1 MAVARKTM
9 GDYMVEKGYLSPQEF
24 ENAKKTQQNTRGDLA
39 KILVDMGINPVHVYE
54 AKAAESAK
62 SFVDLGVYK
71 PEQTAVNVVPVNIA
85 KRFTALPIKKEGNIL
100 YVAMGNPDDLQA
112 LDSLRLVSRCTIR
125 GVLAVPDHIE
135 DFINR
140 LYGAGV
146 GVDSP
151 TAPATNGGAAGAA
164 KGGMNP
170 LRAGAGG
177 AGGGSDLIASDAKS
191 VMAEAMA
198 VYGAAGDAAGDDE
211 DSLAAQT
218 EEAPI
223 IRLANTIIQQAIKEK
238 ASDIHLEPEK
248 RGMRV
253 RYRIDGV
260 LHETMTM
267 PNYIK
272 APLIARYKIMS
283 EMNIAERRV
292 PQDGRIGISYENK
305 PYDLR
310 VSCLPNLYGEKIVM
324 RILDKSSVMIGL
336 NKLGFTPEVQDQI
349 IELAQQPNGMLLSTG
364 PTGSGKTTT
373 QYSLLNLLNNVE
385 KNIVTVEDP
394 CEYQLSGITQVQVNN
409 KAGLTFSK
417 ALRSFLRQDP
427 DIIMVG
433 EMRDLE
439 TASIGVEAAL
449 TGHLVLSTLHTNDAP
464 SATLRLIDMGVD
476 AFLVAATVVAIM
488 AQRLGRRVCAN
499 CKEYYDEEA
508 VALRR
513 FGFTPES
520 EGQMVQLARGKGC
533 EICRYTGFKGR
544 LGFYELMRSNG
555 TIQEMIVRRAPLP
568 DLRQACKDNGMHE
581 LREDGLIKV
590 LEGQTTPDEVMRVV
604 FTAGYDG

>member
-1 MAVARKTM
+1 MAIARKTM
-9 GDYMVEKGYLSPQEF
+9 GDYMVEKGYLSPQELD
-24 ENAKKTQQNTRGDLA
+24 NAKKTQQNTKGDLA
-39 KILVDMGINPVHVYE
+39 KILVDMGINPVHIYE
-54 AKAAESAK
+54 AKAAETSK

-100 YVAMGNPDDLQA
+100 YVAMSNPDDLQA

-125 GVLAVPDHIE
+125 GILAVPDHIE

-146 GVDSP
+146 GVES
-151 TAPATNGGAAGAA
+151 TAAASGNGAA

-170 LRAGAGG
+170 NRGPAVQGAMGG
-177 AGGGSDLIASDAKS
+177 ADLLSSDAKS

-198 VYGAAGDAAGDDE
+198 VYGAAGDAATDDE
-211 DSLAAQT
+211 ESLAAQSD
-218 EEAPI
+218 EAPI

-238 ASDIHLEPEK
+238 ASDIHLEPEL

-260 LHETMTM
+260 LHETMRM

-272 APLIARYKIMS
+272 APLIARYKIMA
-283 EMNIAERRV
+283 EINIAERRV
-292 PQDGRIGISYENK
+292 PQDGRIGISFEGK

-336 NKLGFTPEVQDQI
+336 NKLGFTPEVQDQV
-349 IELAQQPNGMLLSTG
+349 IELAQQPNGLILSTG

-373 QYSLLNLLNNVE
+373 QYSLLNLLNSVE
-385 KNIVTVEDP
+385 KNILTIEDP

-439 TASIGVEAAL
+439 TAGIGIEAAL

-476 AFLVAATVVAIM
+476 GFLVAATIVAIM
-488 AQRLGRRVCAN
+488 AQRLGRRVCPN

-508 VALRR
+508 VTLRR
-513 FGFTPES
+513 FGFKPES
-520 EGQMVQLARGKGC
+520 EGQVVQLARGKGC

-555 TIQEMIVRRAPLP
+555 IIQEMIVRRAPLT

-590 LEGQTTPDEVMRVV
+590 LEGQTTPEEVMRVI